1 LKIAIV
7 YNRDSKNVVNLFGIP
22 NRERIGKQTI
32 KRIVD
37 ALKSH
42 KHRVRAFEG
51 DKDLIDRLEEFMPRV
66 LKGERPG
73 LVFNVS
79 YGIQGQARYAHVPS
93 ILEMVG
99 IPYVG
104 SGPLAHGLALDKV
117 MAKMIFQQHG
127 LPTPDY
133 TVVNSWE
140 DCSKVHLPYPLIV
153 KPRNEAVSFGIKI
166 VHNKE
171 ELTEAADLIFQTYMQ
186 PVLVEHFI
194 DGREINVGLLGN
206 SPPETFSPVELVFGK
221 DGPPIYTY
229 QDKTHKSER
238 QIDLK
243 CPAPVSEK
251 LTQKAQE
258 LSRRAFEALG
268 CYDCARVDMRLDDD
282 GHLFILEVNSL
293 PSLGEFGSYTAG
305 AEQMGL
311 DFEALVNRLVD
322 VASAR
327 YFGTPRPIGLTTKE
341 ADSGQLIASFLT
353 QRRDEIERRLKT
365 WTNLH
370 SRTHDPVGIQEV
382 MRRISEGFEE
392 IGLKKVDGFTDHKTA
407 WTWETQAGFV
417 GGTLLIGHADVP
429 LGSDVSVQEYR
440 RTPEWLHGEGIG
452 LSRAPLVMLEFALKA
467 LKSLRRLRLLP
478 IGVLYYTDEGRD
490 CSQSAEMIR
499 AASEQARQ
507 VIVLRPC
514 GLENKVV
521 IQRRGWR
528 RYRLHVE
535 DRPARLGQ
543 LRKKPEVVR
552 WLSGKLDALSKLSSK
567 DERLA
572 IAVGELHTSA
582 FQMLL
587 PHAVNVT
594 LMLSYGQ
601 ESVADKAE
609 SQIKEILGKEGF
621 KWDLKLLSDRP
632 PMVKRPANQRLAESL
647 AEVASQWDIPF
658 GRESS
663 LWPSVCGLVP
673 STVAAVCG
681 LGPVA
686 QDLYTPREAVER
698 ISLLQRTLLL
708 AEFLAKAVKDD
719 ENDSSRPKRQ

>member
-1 LKIAIV
+1 MKIAIV

-22 NRERIGKQTI
+22 NRERIGKRTI

-37 ALKSH
+37 ALKSQ
-42 KHRVRAFEG
+42 KHRVQSFEG
-51 DKDLIDRLEEFMPRV
+51 DKDLIDHLEEFMPRV

-117 MAKMIFQQHG
+117 VAKMIFQQHG
-127 LPTPDY
+127 LPTPDF

-140 DCSKVHLPYPLIV
+140 DCSKVDLPYPLIV
-153 KPRNEAVSFGIKI
+153 KPKNEAVSFGIKI
-166 VHNKE
+166 VNNKE
-171 ELTEAADLIFQTYMQ
+171 ELAEAADVIFQTFQQ

-194 DGREINVGLLGN
+194 AGREINVGLLGN
-206 SPPETFSPVELVFGK
+206 NPPETFSPVELLFST

-229 QDKTHKSER
+229 QDKTQQSGRKIEV
-238 QIDLK
+238 K
-243 CPAPVSEK
+243 CPAAIDEQLSEK
-251 LTQKAQE
+251 AQK
-258 LSRRAFEALG
+258 LSRRVFEALG
-268 CYDCARVDMRLDDD
+268 CYDCARVDMRLDGD
-282 GHLFILEVNSL
+282 GNLFILEVNSL
-293 PSLGEFGSYTAG
+293 PSLGEFGSYIVG
-305 AEQMGL
+305 AQQMGL
-311 DFEALVNRLVD
+311 DFGALVNRLVD

-327 YFGTPRPIGLTTKE
+327 YFGTPRPIGLTTQK
-341 ADSGQLIASFLT
+341 ADSGQMIASFLT
-353 QRRDEIERRLKT
+353 QRRDVIEKRLKT

-370 SRTHDPVGIQEV
+370 SRTYDLVRIQEV
-382 MRRISEGFEE
+382 IRKIAEGFKE
-392 IGLKKVDGFTDHKTA
+392 IGLKQVDNFTDSKTA
-407 WTWETQAGFV
+407 WTWETQAGFA
-417 GGTLLIGHADVP
+417 GGTLIIGHADVP
-429 LGSDVSVQEYR
+429 LGNDVPVQEYR
-440 RTPEWLHGEGIG
+440 RTPEWLYGEGIG

-467 LKSLRRLRLLP
+467 LRSLRRLRLLP

-490 CSQSAEMIR
+490 CSQSAEIIR
-499 AASEQARQ
+499 AASSAAKQ
-507 VIVLRPC
+507 VLVLKP
-514 GLENKVV
+514 GGPQNKVV
-521 IQRRGWR
+521 TQRRGWR
-528 RYRLHVE
+528 RYHLHVE
-535 DRPARLGQ
+535 DSPGRLGQ

-552 WLSGKLDALSKLSSK
+552 WLTGKLEALSKLSSK
-567 DERLA
+567 EKRLA
-572 IAVGELHTSA
+572 IAVGDLKTTS

-587 PHAVNVT
+587 PHAVKVT
-594 LMLSYGQ
+594 LMLSYGE

-609 SQIKEILGKEGF
+609 RQIRDILGKEGY

-632 PMVKRPANQRLAESL
+632 PMINRVANRRLAESL
-647 AEVASQWDIPF
+647 AEVAVQWDIPF

-673 STVAAVCG
+673 SSVAAVCG

-686 QDLYTPREAVER
+686 KDLYTPRETVER

-708 AEFLAKAVKDD
+708 AEFLVKD
-719 ENDSSRPKRQ
+719 NAR